1 MEYRGVQYRFAKPYA
16 DFVARL
22 RVPCGFLLL
31 IGFAWLSQ
39 PDAESME
46 IGLPVAALGL
56 LLRGWAA
63 GHLAKN
69 ENLAVSGPY
78 AYVRNP
84 LYAGTLVAALGIV
97 IACRSIPLAVIFA
110 TVFLLVYF
118 PVIEL
123 EEQHLRDIFPAYGEY
138 ASRVRRFLPQLATN
152 AGSEP
157 FRWKLYFKNEEYK
170 ALAGLFLAVGW
181 LIFKCHGGSL

>member
-31 IGFAWLSQ
+31 VTFAWLSR
-39 PDAESME
+39 PNAESMS
-46 IGLPVAALGL
+46 IGLSIAVPGL

-69 ENLAVSGPY
+69 EALATGGPY

-84 LYAGTLVAALGIV
+84 LYAGTLVVALGIV
-97 IACRSIPLAVIFA
+97 IACRSIPLAIVFVAVFA
-110 TVFLLVYF
+110 LVYF

-123 EEQHLRDIFPAYGEY
+123 EEQHLRDIFPAYSGY
-138 ASRVRRFLPQLATN
+138 ASRVRRFWPRFGRKAVT
-152 AGSEP
+152 GR

-170 ALAGLFLAVGW
+170 ALAGFALAVVW
-181 LIFKCHGGSL
+181 LTAKRLWLPG

>member
-31 IGFAWLSQ
+31 AAFAWLSQ
-39 PDAESME
+39 PDAGSME
-46 IGLPVAALGL
+46 IGLPIAALGL

-69 ENLAVSGPY
+69 ENLATGGPY

-84 LYAGTLVAALGIV
+84 LYLGTLVVALGIV
-97 IACRSIPLAVIFA
+97 VAGRSIPLAIVFA
-110 TVFLLVYF
+110 AVFLLVYF

-123 EEQHLRDIFPAYGEY
+123 EEQHLRDIFPTYTEY
-138 ASRVRRFLPQLATN
+138 AARVRRFLPRPPKDAAT
-152 AGSEP
+152 AR
-157 FRWKLYFKNEEYK
+157 FRWKLYFRNEEYK
-170 ALAGLFLAVGW
+170 ALAGLMIAVAW
-181 LIFKCHGGSL
+181 LVFKYHGTPL

>member
-31 IGFAWLSQ
+31 VAFAWLSQ
-39 PDAESME
+39 PNAESMS
-46 IGLPVAALGL
+46 IGLPIAVLGL

-69 ENLAVSGPY
+69 ENLATSGPY
-78 AYVRNP
+78 AYIRNP
-84 LYAGTLVAALGIV
+84 LYGGTLVVALGIV
-97 IACRSIPLAVIFA
+97 IACRSIALTIVFIAVFA
-110 TVFLLVYF
+110 LVYF

-123 EEQHLRDIFPAYGEY
+123 EEQHLRDIFPSYAGY
-138 ASRVRRFLPQLATN
+138 ASRVRRFVPGRAAN
-152 AGSEP
+152 AGHAP

-170 ALAGLFLAVGW
+170 AFAGFALAVAW
-181 LIFKCHGGSL
+181 LAAKYFWM

>member
-31 IGFAWLSQ
+31 VTFAWLSQ
-39 PDAESME
+39 PDAESMQ
-46 IGLPVAALGL
+46 IGLPIAVLGL

-69 ENLAVSGPY
+69 ERLATTGPY

-84 LYAGTLVAALGIV
+84 LYLGTLVVALGIV
-97 IACRSIPLAVIFA
+97 IACRSLPLAIIFA
-110 TVFLLVYF
+110 AVFLLVYF

-123 EEQHLRDIFPAYGEY
+123 EEQHLRDIFPAYAQY
-138 ASRVRRFLPQLATN
+138 ARRVRRFLPSGPIDTRAAT
-152 AGSEP
+152 
-157 FRWKLYFKNEEYK
+157 FRWRLYFKNEEYK
-170 ALAGLFLAVGW
+170 ALAGLILAIAW
-181 LIFKCHGGSL
+181 LVFKCTI